1 MNHYKTY
8 YLDNYTLIVN
18 RLYGI
23 ICLFLLVI
31 FIILFIFTTNHANHI
46 ESELEEIHSLNENY
60 LTQIEILVNEN
71 QILSTQLY
79 NLTLTLENNLITQA
93 NLTINEPFQ
102 NNEIQIAGKSYSVV
116 TGSIINF
123 GLRDANNVE
132 VEITWWVLNDC
143 GCDAI
148 PIRTESI
155 NVSNIPSSSVYYFD
169 ETFPFTFEKF
179 EFLVINLDWK

>member
-1 MNHYKTY
+1 M
-8 YLDNYTLIVN
+8 N

-31 FIILFIFTTNHANHI
+31 SIILLIFTTTNSNQI
-46 ESELEEIHSLNENY
+46 ESKLEEIQSLNENY

-102 NNEIQIAGKSYSVV
+102 NNEIQIEGKSYSVV
-116 TGSIINF
+116 SGSIINF

-132 VEITWWVLNDC
+132 VEITWWILNDC

-148 PIRTESI
+148 PIRTELI
-155 NVSNIPSSSVYYFD
+155 TVSNIPSSSVYYFE

-179 EFLVINLDWK
+179 EFLVINLNWN

>member
-1 MNHYKTY
+1 MNHCKTY

-23 ICLFLLVI
+23 IYLFLLVTS
-31 FIILFIFTTNHANHI
+31 IILLIFTTNNTNQI
-46 ESELEEIHSLNENY
+46 EFKLEEIQSLNDNY
-60 LTQIEILVNEN
+60 LTQIEILINEN
-71 QILSTQLY
+71 QMLSAQLY

-102 NNEIQIAGKSYSVV
+102 NNEIQIEGKSYSVV
-116 TGSIINF
+116 SGSIINF
-123 GLRDANNVE
+123 GLLDANNVE
-132 VEITWWVLNDC
+132 VEITWWILNDC

-155 NVSNIPSSSVYYFD
+155 TVSNIPSSSVYYFE

>member
-1 MNHYKTY
+1 M
-8 YLDNYTLIVN
+8 N

-31 FIILFIFTTNHANHI
+31 SIILLIFTTTNSNQI
-46 ESELEEIHSLNENY
+46 ESKLEEIQSLNENY

-71 QILSTQLY
+71 QMLSTQLY
-79 NLTLTLENNLITQA
+79 NLTLSLENNLITQA

-102 NNEIQIAGKSYSVV
+102 NNEIQIEGKSYSVV
-116 TGSIINF
+116 SGSIINF

-132 VEITWWVLNDC
+132 VEITWWILNDC

-155 NVSNIPSSSVYYFD
+155 TVSNISSSSVYYF
-169 ETFPFTFEKF
+169 EEIFPFTFEKF
-179 EFLVINLDWK
+179 EFLVINLDWQ

>member
-1 MNHYKTY
+1 
-8 YLDNYTLIVN
+8 VN

-23 ICLFLLVI
+23 IYLFLLI
-31 FIILFIFTTNHANHI
+31 ISIILLIFSTTNINQLQSH
-46 ESELEEIHSLNENY
+46 LEEVQSLNENY
-60 LTQIEILVNEN
+60 LTQIEMLIQEN
-71 QILSTQLY
+71 QLLSVRLS
-79 NLTLTLENNLITQA
+79 NLTLTLENNLITSA
-93 NLTINEPFQ
+93 NLTINESFQ
-102 NNEIQIAGKSYSVV
+102 NNEIQLEGKSYSVV
-116 TGSIINF
+116 SGSIINF
-123 GLRDANNVE
+123 GLRNANDVE

-155 NVSNIPSSSVYYFD
+155 IISDIPSSSVYYFE

>member
-1 MNHYKTY
+1 M
-8 YLDNYTLIVN
+8 N

-23 ICLFLLVI
+23 IYLFLLI
-31 FIILFIFTTNHANHI
+31 ISIILLIFSTTNINQLQSH
-46 ESELEEIHSLNENY
+46 LEEVQSLNENY
-60 LTQIEILVNEN
+60 LTQIEMLIQEN
-71 QILSTQLY
+71 QLLSVRLS
-79 NLTLTLENNLITQA
+79 NLTLTLENNLITSA
-93 NLTINEPFQ
+93 NLTINESFQ
-102 NNEIQIAGKSYSVV
+102 NNEIQLEGKSYSVV
-116 TGSIINF
+116 SGSIINF
-123 GLRDANNVE
+123 GLRNANDVE

-155 NVSNIPSSSVYYFD
+155 TVSNIPSSSVYYFE

>member
-1 MNHYKTY
+1 M
-8 YLDNYTLIVN
+8 N

-23 ICLFLLVI
+23 IYLFLLI
-31 FIILFIFTTNHANHI
+31 ISIILLIFSTTNINQLQSH
-46 ESELEEIHSLNENY
+46 LEEVQSLNENY
-60 LTQIEILVNEN
+60 LTQIEMLIQEN
-71 QILSTQLY
+71 QLLSVRLS
-79 NLTLTLENNLITQA
+79 NLTLTLENNLITSA
-93 NLTINEPFQ
+93 NLTINESFQ
-102 NNEIQIAGKSYSVV
+102 NNEIQLEGKSYSVV
-116 TGSIINF
+116 SGSIINF
-123 GLRDANNVE
+123 GLRNANDVE

-155 NVSNIPSSSVYYFD
+155 IISDIPSSSVYYFE

>member
-1 MNHYKTY
+1 M
-8 YLDNYTLIVN
+8 N

-31 FIILFIFTTNHANHI
+31 SIILLIFTTNNANKI

-132 VEITWWVLNDC
+132 VEITWWILNDC

-148 PIRTESI
+148 P
-155 NVSNIPSSSVYYFD
+155 VSYTHLTLPTIYSV
-169 ETFPFTFEKF
+169 
-179 EFLVINLDWK
+179 

>member
-31 FIILFIFTTNHANHI
+31 FIILFIFTTNHANQI

-71 QILSTQLY
+71 QILSTKLY
-79 NLTLTLENNLITQA
+79 NITLSLENNLITQA

-102 NNEIQIAGKSYSVV
+102 NNEIQIAGK
-116 TGSIINF
+116 
-123 GLRDANNVE
+123 
-132 VEITWWVLNDC
+132 
-143 GCDAI
+143 
-148 PIRTESI
+148 
-155 NVSNIPSSSVYYFD
+155 
-169 ETFPFTFEKF
+169 
-179 EFLVINLDWK
+179 

>member
-1 MNHYKTY
+1 M
-8 YLDNYTLIVN
+8 N

-23 ICLFLLVI
+23 IYLFLLVTS
-31 FIILFIFTTNHANHI
+31 IILLIFTTNNTNQI
-46 ESELEEIHSLNENY
+46 EFKLEEIQSLNDNY
-60 LTQIEILVNEN
+60 LTQIEILINEN
-71 QILSTQLY
+71 QMLSAQLY

-102 NNEIQIAGKSYSVV
+102 NNEIQIEGKSYSVV
-116 TGSIINF
+116 SGSIINF
-123 GLRDANNVE
+123 GLLDANNVE
-132 VEITWWVLNDC
+132 VEITWWILNDC

-155 NVSNIPSSSVYYFD
+155 TVSNISSSSVYYFE

>member
-1 MNHYKTY
+1 M
-8 YLDNYTLIVN
+8 
-18 RLYGI
+18 
-23 ICLFLLVI
+23 
-31 FIILFIFTTNHANHI
+31 
-46 ESELEEIHSLNENY
+46 
-60 LTQIEILVNEN
+60 
-71 QILSTQLY
+71 LSAQLY

-102 NNEIQIAGKSYSVV
+102 NNEIQIEGKSYSVV
-116 TGSIINF
+116 SGSIINF
-123 GLRDANNVE
+123 GLLDANNVE
-132 VEITWWVLNDC
+132 VEITWWILNDC

-155 NVSNIPSSSVYYFD
+155 TVSNISSSSVYYFE

>member
-1 MNHYKTY
+1 MF
-8 YLDNYTLIVN
+8 I
-18 RLYGI
+18 
-23 ICLFLLVI
+23 LVI
-31 FIILFIFTTNHANHI
+31 YIILLIFTTTNANQI
-46 ESELEEIHSLNENY
+46 ESKLEEIQSLNENY

-71 QILSTQLY
+71 QMLSTQLY

-102 NNEIQIAGKSYSVV
+102 NYEIQIEGKSYSVV
-116 TGSIINF
+116 SGSIINF
-123 GLRDANNVE
+123 GLRNANNVE
-132 VEITWWVLNDC
+132 VEITWWILNDC

-155 NVSNIPSSSVYYFD
+155 TVSNIPSSSVYYFE

>member
-1 MNHYKTY
+1 MNHCKTY

-23 ICLFLLVI
+23 IYLFLLVTS
-31 FIILFIFTTNHANHI
+31 IILLIFTTNNTNQI
-46 ESELEEIHSLNENY
+46 EFKLEEIQSLNDNY
-60 LTQIEILVNEN
+60 LTQIEILINEN
-71 QILSTQLY
+71 QMLSAQLY

-102 NNEIQIAGKSYSVV
+102 NNEIQIEGKSYSVV
-116 TGSIINF
+116 SGSIINF
-123 GLRDANNVE
+123 GLLDANNVE
-132 VEITWWVLNDC
+132 VEITWWILNDC

-155 NVSNIPSSSVYYFD
+155 TVSNISSSSVYYFE

>member
-1 MNHYKTY
+1 M
-8 YLDNYTLIVN
+8 N

-23 ICLFLLVI
+23 IYLFLQI
-31 FIILFIFTTNHANHI
+31 ISIILLIFSTTNINQLQSH
-46 ESELEEIHSLNENY
+46 LEEVQSLNENY
-60 LTQIEILVNEN
+60 LTQIEMLIQEN
-71 QILSTQLY
+71 QLLSVRLS
-79 NLTLTLENNLITQA
+79 NLTLTLENNLITSA
-93 NLTINEPFQ
+93 NLTINESFQ
-102 NNEIQIAGKSYSVV
+102 NNEIQLEGKSYSVV
-116 TGSIINF
+116 SGSIINF
-123 GLRDANNVE
+123 GLRNANDVE

-155 NVSNIPSSSVYYFD
+155 IISDIPSSSVYYFE